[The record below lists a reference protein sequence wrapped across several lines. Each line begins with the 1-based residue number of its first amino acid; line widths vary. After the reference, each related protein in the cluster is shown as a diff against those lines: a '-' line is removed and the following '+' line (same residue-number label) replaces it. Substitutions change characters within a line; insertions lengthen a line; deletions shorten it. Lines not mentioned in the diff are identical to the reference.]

1 MKLTP
6 KLAEALV
13 RLRHLPE
20 FKTFMESVREYE
32 QGAMNTAATS
42 GKLIQVRR
50 AQGEFTAYRAI
61 LRAVDE
67 APATLEKFNQR

>member
-20 FKTFMESVREYE
+20 FKTFIEVVRENE
-32 QGAMNTAATS
+32 LSAMNTASTS
-42 GKLIQVRR
+42 SKLSQVRR
-50 AQGEFTAYRAI
+50 AQGEVAAFRAI
-61 LRAVDE
+61 LRAVDD
-67 APATLEKFNQR
+67 APAILEKFNQR